1 MPEID
6 QLSHMILISTE
17 KKKNHT
23 TQFQY
28 STDFDYHREKIN
40 KTLKNRIDK
49 TNIEIKN
56 KQKHNIFLLWSPKF
70 THKVE
75 IYLQDQ
81 LGRLTHKV
89 TRREF
94 LLSLYQL
101 STTFQRH

>member
-6 QLSHMILISTE
+6 QLSHMILIFTE
-17 KKKNHT
+17 KKKKFIQHSSNT
-23 TQFQY
+23 VQTLI
-28 STDFDYHREKIN
+28 TIEKKIN

-81 LGRLTHKV
+81 LGLTHKV

-94 LLSLYQL
+94 LLSLNQL
-101 STTFQRH
+101 STTFKRH